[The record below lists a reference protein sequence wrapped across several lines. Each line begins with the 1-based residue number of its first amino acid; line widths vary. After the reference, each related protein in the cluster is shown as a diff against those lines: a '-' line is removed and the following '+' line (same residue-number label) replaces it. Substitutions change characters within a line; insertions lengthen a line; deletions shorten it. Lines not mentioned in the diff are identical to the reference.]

1 MISFEQIEFWNWWV
15 IAVFLIG
22 IEVFAPGAVFLW
34 MGIAAGIVGF
44 VLLAIPETTWQ
55 IQLLIFAVISV
66 VSIYVWRFFLR
77 GRFAKPENGR
87 VLNRRGA
94 SYVGRSFTL
103 KEPIVDGSG
112 LLHVDDTDEIMNE
125 FLTATDL
132 GAGDIE
138 GSQVI
143 YGEAP
148 VPVFEAD
155 SGSLVSFFERFF
167 ELPRFRGKTDE
178 RIED

>member
-1 MISFEQIEFWNWWV
+1 MISFEQIEYWNWWV

-44 VLLAIPETTWQ
+44 ALLAYPELSWQ
-55 IQLLIFAVISV
+55 IQLLTFAVISV
-66 VSIYVWRFFLR
+66 VTIYVWRFFLR
-77 GRFAKPENGR
+77 DRFPAPLPGR

-112 LLHVDDTDEIMNE
+112 LLHVDDSRWK
-125 FLTATDL
+125 
-132 GAGDIE
+132 IE
-138 GSQVI
+138 G
-143 YGEAP
+143 E
-148 VPVFEAD
+148 D
-155 SGSLVSFFERFF
+155 
-167 ELPRFRGKTDE
+167 LPAGTKVKVTGVDGTVLKVE
-178 RIED
+178 KA